1 MIRISFE
8 NPILSEE
15 ELKEITEDD
24 LCDCGKDKVFEGFN
38 QFFVLLATYTYYEQ
52 ENNKEA
58 AAYASYLLSWYL
70 FVPLTPPGSEILAL
84 QYANKAYELNP
95 MQKYADHI
103 EFVKNG
109 N

>member
-8 NPILSEE
+8 NPILLEE

-24 LCDCGKDKVFEGFN
+24 
-38 QFFVLLATYTYYEQ
+38 
-52 ENNKEA
+52 
-58 AAYASYLLSWYL
+58 LSWYL

-95 MQKYADHI
+95 LQKYADHI
-103 EFVKNG
+103 EFVKSG